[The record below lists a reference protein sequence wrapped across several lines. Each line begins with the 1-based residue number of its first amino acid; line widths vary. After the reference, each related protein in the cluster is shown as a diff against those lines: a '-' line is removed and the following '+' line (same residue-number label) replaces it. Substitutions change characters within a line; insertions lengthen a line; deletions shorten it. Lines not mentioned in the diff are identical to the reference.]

1 MIQAPAPGGKAALG
15 DRTVC
20 QVLIRWRSFAT
31 PSPCRYP
38 ARALLSA
45 LMYFAVAVSERRIRK
60 ALRPKPGPGGRPV
73 SR

>member
-1 MIQAPAPGGKAALG
+1 MPGQSPPAGTQQRQFPGRIL
-15 DRTVC
+15 
-20 QVLIRWRSFAT
+20 
-31 PSPCRYP
+31 RYP